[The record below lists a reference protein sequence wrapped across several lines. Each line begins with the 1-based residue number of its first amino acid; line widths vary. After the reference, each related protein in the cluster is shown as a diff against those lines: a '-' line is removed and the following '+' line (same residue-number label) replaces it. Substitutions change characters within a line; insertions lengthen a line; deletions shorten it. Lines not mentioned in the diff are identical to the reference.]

1 MMDDADRS
9 IIDQQRWLDASIA
22 AARRI
27 TPPKALSARAC
38 CECGEDIPEDRR
50 QAIAGV
56 QTCFDCSEMLE
67 SRRARGLR

>member
-1 MMDDADRS
+1 MDD
-9 IIDQQRWLDASIA
+9 IDKAQDHIERELEDAIR

-27 TPPKALSARAC
+27 TPPKALSARVC

-56 QTCFDCSEMLE
+56 QTCVDCAVVLE
-67 SRRARGLR
+67 GLRLRGLV